1 MKTLP
6 ISQSKSQKSVRSNH
20 VVTYMRDYNLLKPS
34 DNTISKIC
42 QNCSDDLQATSNQN
56 KPVNNNQPNFQTLK
70 TNSPSFRL
78 QHLNNNPVQQ
88 QIKNNNADN
97 QFQDN
102 QQTYSQMEQNNQS
115 PQFLQR
121 IKDYE
126 ILVNKLNEENNQQ
139 TSIIMHLKQE
149 LKLEQQ
155 RTRQVLISQNY
166 ETNQNEIQNNQQDQI
181 HYQNKANNY
190 QNNFQINQQENQ
202 NQENYNQELESL
214 YAEIAQ
220 RDQYIAFLQ
229 LQSDGPQVEMNN
241 IQQQIEITNKT
252 EQIEKQN
259 LKKQI
264 SELIQQ
270 NYNNEA
276 VIRELKSTNN
286 TNKQNEIDK
295 LNHTIKNIQEQLEAE
310 IQFKQ
315 TFQNQTNL
323 YQAENQTLLTQVTEL
338 KMQNVIYNQTI
349 SQLNEQLA
357 TQAKQVLTFKNNL
370 DEAQQ
375 DNTQISS
382 QIIDYQTQ
390 IHQNNIYTNELKTE
404 IQILK
409 QQLEQYDTSNLE
421 EYSVKQQVLLI
432 TNERNTL
439 RTQLQ
444 TLQADLQMQNQN
456 PSIISEQSQKIIEL
470 EALIISLR
478 KQLANRKDIVTE
490 LEAINSD
497 LRQTNNE
504 CIIRSADVMQEQI
517 QLLLIEKMTLEQK
530 LSQLNY
536 DYSVLLL
543 KQNEPNQLAVTIQ
556 ELENQL
562 IEKFNIEKQLRSD
575 LEQCKQ
581 QSDLEIQSLQNALNE
596 SEKHSRDLEN
606 SFTHKINILTAQLN
620 MKLQDDS
627 DYMINEKLQIKE
639 EMKYERYQLEEKLN
653 QVKAELQK
661 QQSEAQKLKE
671 VNTEIEVQVPI
682 MKNTIAQLQ
691 KQLKEKSMQSNQMEV
706 TQLETSIQLKQQ
718 QKEIT
723 ELQNTCQSQ
732 QRELLQAQES
742 LNREKTQIQII
753 TEQNQNNLNQIITQK
768 QEALVQLETLQ
779 IKQQQ
784 QQIEFK
790 QFKNDQQVQSSNEL
804 AQLQSKLD
812 KCEHELADL
821 TSVYNCQLDI
831 VNEQSS
837 RIKQQASQLD
847 ELKSELR
854 KYKQELIAANTSCA
868 QKDSILKDNADQI
881 SAQSQLISNLE
892 QELAECTL
900 NLQKLQ
906 NISSEHQAQLS
917 TEKQHQQSLLQSQAT
932 EYEQLK
938 LNLSQQLETSQ
949 SQITELQNKLS
960 TLKDQENLYS
970 QLNALKEIN
979 QKEFAINN
987 SVQEENKK
995 LQLKLQKSET
1005 KLENALKLLS
1015 AKNVEKETM
1024 NRINQLIDE
1033 VQDLK
1038 IKNE

>member
-42 QNCSDDLQATSNQN
+42 QNCTDDLQAASNQN

-78 QHLNNNPVQQ
+78 QHLNNNQVPQ
-88 QIKNNNADN
+88 QIKKNNADN

-181 HYQNKANNY
+181 YNQNKDNNY
-190 QNNFQINQQENQ
+190 QNNYQINYQDNQ

-252 EQIEKQN
+252 EQIEKQS

-315 TFQNQTNL
+315 TFQTQTNQ

-432 TNERNTL
+432 TNERNAL

-478 KQLANRKDIVTE
+478 KQLANRKDIVNE

-517 QLLLIEKMTLEQK
+517 QQLLIEKMTLEQK

-536 DYSVLLL
+536 DYSVLLQ

-575 LEQCKQ
+575 LEKCQQ

-606 SFTHKINILTAQLN
+606 SFTHKINMLTAQLN

-653 QVKAELQK
+653 KVKAELQK

-790 QFKNDQQVQSSNEL
+790 QFKNDQQVHSSNEL